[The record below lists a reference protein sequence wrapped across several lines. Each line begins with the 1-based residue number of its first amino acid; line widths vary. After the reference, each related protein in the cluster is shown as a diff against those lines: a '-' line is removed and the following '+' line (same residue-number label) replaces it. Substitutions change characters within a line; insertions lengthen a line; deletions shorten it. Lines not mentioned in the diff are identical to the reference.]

1 MKFTIRKVRNCSLFL
16 TLPSTKCVSLLSPGR
31 KGLIFRERK
40 FLDALIK
47 LPSGCVTL
55 SIKILRQI
63 TFATLKVSLRQPWV
77 PSWQLATPGWTSGFS
92 LSILWDIYR
101 LKIMGRMG
109 GKSSTENPF
118 LSPLWR
124 PTASSLLSVPSELG
138 LTLIHQTADCF
149 SVYSPSP
156 SHLCTLR
163 VLPIWLSTFSLSPDF
178 PALLCSRT
186 CVCHLAPGA
195 NAHLI

>member
-1 MKFTIRKVRNCSLFL
+1 MKFTIRKACNCSFFL
-16 TLPSTKCVSLLSPGR
+16 TLPSAKCVSLLSSGR
-31 KGLIFRERK
+31 KGLIFRARK

-47 LPSGCVTL
+47 LLSGCVTL
-55 SIKILRQI
+55 SIKILRQV

-77 PSWQLATPGWTSGFS
+77 PSWQLATPGWTSGVS
-92 LSILWDIYR
+92 LSILWDIHR
-101 LKIMGRMG
+101 LKMMGRM

-124 PTASSLLSVPSELG
+124 PTSSSLLSVPSELG
-138 LTLIHQTADCF
+138 LTFIHQTDGCF

-163 VLPIWLSTFSLSPDF
+163 VLPIWLSTFFLSPDF
-178 PALLCSRT
+178 LASLCSQT
-186 CVCHLAPGA
+186 CVCHLSPVA